1 MNGHDMNPQA
11 TADHVA
17 VAMMREDRA
26 CQALGIAVA
35 SIAPGRA
42 VMTMTVR
49 PDMLNGFGICH
60 GGLIATLADSA
71 FAYACNAYNELTV
84 ASGLS
89 VDFLAPGREGDLGR
103 GVGRLPGA
111 RGDGGEAVEAVET
124 VLAVEVIGSLG
135 AQMAGREYAGHKVG
149 RIALVGPAGPG
160 LLQEIQV
167 VGGVDTGD
175 RRQAE
180 IRRRPHFAQLL
191 LAHPGQHMVGAR
203 RHLEAGFQFAAD
215 HLSLSV
221 VQAVVVAVVGQ
232 HLVVLRGTDGAILG
246 PSTWAGER

>member
-1 MNGHDMNPQA
+1 MSGHDMNPQA

-89 VDFLAPGREGDLGR
+89 VDFLAPGREGDQLS
-103 GVGRLPGA
+103 A
-111 RGDGGEAVEAVET
+111 AAE
-124 VLAVEVIGSLG
+124 EVSL
-135 AQMAGREYAGHKVG
+135 AGRTGVYDVTVTNQRGE
-149 RIALVGPAGPG
+149 RIAVFRGRSHRMKGRPTVPPA
-160 LLQEIQV
+160 V
-167 VGGVDTGD
+167 
-175 RRQAE
+175 
-180 IRRRPHFAQLL
+180 
-191 LAHPGQHMVGAR
+191 
-203 RHLEAGFQFAAD
+203 
-215 HLSLSV
+215 
-221 VQAVVVAVVGQ
+221 
-232 HLVVLRGTDGAILG
+232 
-246 PSTWAGER
+246 

>member
-11 TADHVA
+11 TADPVA

-89 VDFLAPGREGDLGR
+89 VDFLAPGREGD
-103 GVGRLPGA
+103 RLSA
-111 RGDGGEAVEAVET
+111 AAE
-124 VLAVEVIGSLG
+124 EVSL
-135 AQMAGREYAGHKVG
+135 AGRTGVYDVTVTNQRGE
-149 RIALVGPAGPG
+149 RIAVFRGRSHRMKGRPTVPPA
-160 LLQEIQV
+160 V
-167 VGGVDTGD
+167 
-175 RRQAE
+175 
-180 IRRRPHFAQLL
+180 
-191 LAHPGQHMVGAR
+191 
-203 RHLEAGFQFAAD
+203 
-215 HLSLSV
+215 
-221 VQAVVVAVVGQ
+221 
-232 HLVVLRGTDGAILG
+232 
-246 PSTWAGER
+246 

>member
-89 VDFLAPGREGDLGR
+89 VDFLAPGREGD
-103 GVGRLPGA
+103 RLTA
-111 RGDGGEAVEAVET
+111 AAE
-124 VLAVEVIGSLG
+124 EVSL
-135 AQMAGREYAGHKVG
+135 AGRT
-149 RIALVGPAGPG
+149 
-160 LLQEIQV
+160 
-167 VGGVDTGD
+167 GVYDVTVTNQ
-175 RRQAE
+175 R
-180 IRRRPHFAQLL
+180 
-191 LAHPGQHMVGAR
+191 
-203 RHLEAGFQFAAD
+203 
-215 HLSLSV
+215 
-221 VQAVVVAVVGQ
+221 
-232 HLVVLRGTDGAILG
+232 
-246 PSTWAGER
+246 GERITVFRGRSHRMKGRPTVPPAV

>member
-42 VMTMTVR
+42 VMTMAVR

-89 VDFLAPGREGDLGR
+89 VDFLAPGREGD
-103 GVGRLPGA
+103 RLTA
-111 RGDGGEAVEAVET
+111 AAE
-124 VLAVEVIGSLG
+124 EVSL
-135 AQMAGREYAGHKVG
+135 AGRTGVYDVTVTNQRGE
-149 RIALVGPAGPG
+149 RIAVFRGRSHRMRGRPTVPPA
-160 LLQEIQV
+160 V
-167 VGGVDTGD
+167 
-175 RRQAE
+175 
-180 IRRRPHFAQLL
+180 
-191 LAHPGQHMVGAR
+191 
-203 RHLEAGFQFAAD
+203 
-215 HLSLSV
+215 
-221 VQAVVVAVVGQ
+221 
-232 HLVVLRGTDGAILG
+232 
-246 PSTWAGER
+246 

>member
-89 VDFLAPGREGDLGR
+89 VDVLAPGREGD
-103 GVGRLPGA
+103 RLTA
-111 RGDGGEAVEAVET
+111 AAE
-124 VLAVEVIGSLG
+124 EVSL
-135 AQMAGREYAGHKVG
+135 AGRTGVYDVTVTNQRGE
-149 RIALVGPAGPG
+149 RIAVFRGRSHRMKGRPTVPPA
-160 LLQEIQV
+160 
-167 VGGVDTGD
+167 
-175 RRQAE
+175 A
-180 IRRRPHFAQLL
+180 
-191 LAHPGQHMVGAR
+191 
-203 RHLEAGFQFAAD
+203 
-215 HLSLSV
+215 
-221 VQAVVVAVVGQ
+221 
-232 HLVVLRGTDGAILG
+232 
-246 PSTWAGER
+246 

>member
-1 MNGHDMNPQA
+1 MNGHDLSPQA

-89 VDFLAPGREGDLGR
+89 VDFLAPGREGD
-103 GVGRLPGA
+103 RLTA
-111 RGDGGEAVEAVET
+111 TAE
-124 VLAVEVIGSLG
+124 EVSL
-135 AQMAGREYAGHKVG
+135 AGRTGVYDVTVTNQRGE
-149 RIALVGPAGPG
+149 RIAVFRGRSHRMKGRPTVPPA
-160 LLQEIQV
+160 V
-167 VGGVDTGD
+167 
-175 RRQAE
+175 
-180 IRRRPHFAQLL
+180 
-191 LAHPGQHMVGAR
+191 
-203 RHLEAGFQFAAD
+203 
-215 HLSLSV
+215 
-221 VQAVVVAVVGQ
+221 
-232 HLVVLRGTDGAILG
+232 
-246 PSTWAGER
+246 